1 MLSWEIYEFFR
12 SSPQMCTKTAALKNF
27 TIITGKL
34 QNYNC
39 ITLTQVLSSE
49 YCQIFKNTYFEEH
62 LTAASDFLKQL
73 QNNGEQQFLLH
84 WLFHQVQISYWQ
96 FNWNLSICVSLAKD
110 WFMLHKKF
118 NQDLATYDF
127 ISKKLIHVK

>member
-1 MLSWEIYEFFR
+1 
-12 SSPQMCTKTAALKNF
+12 MCTKTAVLKNF

-62 LTAASDFLKQL
+62 LLTAASDFLKQL

-84 WLFHQVQISYWQ
+84 
-96 FNWNLSICVSLAKD
+96 
-110 WFMLHKKF
+110 
-118 NQDLATYDF
+118 
-127 ISKKLIHVK
+127 